1 MFLVAVVGLFL
12 LLVLLQLMY
21 WALANGLLLNRLKLH
36 LILHAFLVCAVK
48 THVHTMLIVG
58 TSPIVKPSS
67 HMPDSEYPTSTI
79 ELTNITPAV
88 ISKTSGIE
96 SSGSISST
104 LTVNQ
109 VSPTFTPSKGMY
121 TYSTVVEGIIMAMLF

>member
-1 MFLVAVVGLFL
+1 MLIFLVAVVGLIL

-21 WALANGLLLNRLKLH
+21 WALANGLLRKLH
-36 LILHAFLVCAVK
+36 LILRAFLVCAVK

-58 TSPIVKPSS
+58 TSSIGRTSS
-67 HMPDSEYPTSTI
+67 HMHDSEYPTSII

-104 LTVNQ
+104 LTLNQ
-109 VSPTFTPSKGMY
+109 VSPTFTPGKGMY

>member
-1 MFLVAVVGLFL
+1 
-12 LLVLLQLMY
+12 
-21 WALANGLLLNRLKLH
+21 
-36 LILHAFLVCAVK
+36 
-48 THVHTMLIVG
+48 MLIVG
-58 TSPIVKPSS
+58 TSSIVRTSS
-67 HMPDSEYPTSTI
+67 HMHDSEYPTSIT